1 MDDLLVKIGMRIL
14 DRRKQMNLTQDALAE
29 LAGVTSQ
36 TISNAELGK
45 KAMRPENI
53 IKICAAL
60 DISTDYLLL
69 GRIAKE
75 DEAILSQKVFTL
87 SPEHYRYLEDIINS
101 YIEAV
106 NIKEA

>member
-45 KAMRPENI
+45 KAI
-53 IKICAAL
+53 V
-60 DISTDYLLL
+60 T
-69 GRIAKE
+69 
-75 DEAILSQKVFTL
+75 
-87 SPEHYRYLEDIINS
+87 
-101 YIEAV
+101 
-106 NIKEA
+106 